1 MSKPYGMDLRERAV
15 SSVLKEGLS
24 RHAAATRYQVAV
36 STVIAWVRR
45 YQETGSAAP
54 GQIGGYKPKAIRGEH
69 EAWLLE
75 RIDRGNFT
83 LRGLV
88 VELGERGLKTN
99 YRAVWDFVHA
109 RKLSFKKNTGGWRA
123 GPSGRRAKA

>member
-24 RHAAATRYQVAV
+24 RHAAAARYQVAV

-69 EAWLLE
+69 EAWLLG

-88 VELGERGLKTN
+88 IELAERGLKTN
-99 YRAVWDFVHA
+99 YRAVWDFMHA
-109 RKLSFKKNTGGWRA
+109 HKLSFKKNTGGWRT